1 MPEGSI
7 KDGIGAAVRRKE
19 DKRFLTGSG
28 RYTADISRPGQLHV
42 HFIRSDHAHAKIKSI
57 KTDAAAKADGV
68 VAIYTGDDVAA
79 DGIGGPIC
87 GWVVTNRDGSPTNE
101 PPHPILAIGTVK
113 YVGDHVVAVIAE
125 TLQQARDAAELVE
138 IDYEVLAPVVDLASA
153 SSSVQIHENVP
164 NNMYFDF
171 ELGDEAAAEDA
182 LANAATVVELEVR
195 NNRLVPNAMEPRAAL
210 AEYDPIDEAYTLFT
224 TSQNPHLTRLVIGA
238 FMLSIPE
245 SKLRVV
251 APDVGGGFGSK
262 IYVYPEEAVCT
273 WVSKKLQRPI
283 KWTADRSESFL
294 ADAHGRDHINKV
306 RMALDANNRITG
318 LRVDSLANIGSY
330 LSAFS
335 VVTPTILHAPLLS
348 GCYQIP
354 AIYTNVKGMATTTA
368 PVDAYRGAGR
378 PEATYLLE
386 RVMDAAARQV
396 GMDPAEFRRMNFI
409 PKDAFPYQTP
419 VALQYD
425 IGDYEAP
432 LDKALEMIDYKGFE
446 ARRAE
451 SAKNGK
457 YRGIGLSSYIEAC
470 GIAPSAVAGALG
482 ARVGLYESATV
493 RVDPTGTINV
503 MTGTHSHGQGHDT
516 TFAQIV
522 ADKLGVGIEQVQ
534 IIHGDSDK
542 TPFGMGSYGSRSLA
556 VGGSA
561 ISKAVD
567 KVIDKA
573 KIIAAHLMEAA
584 DSDVVFADGKFTVA
598 GTDTEK
604 GFGEIALAAYVP
616 HNYPHDRL
624 EPGLEETAFYD
635 PLNFTY
641 PSGTHIAE
649 VEIDPATGVVQLV
662 DWACCDDFGNLINP
676 MIVEGQVHGGI
687 AQGVGQALMEN
698 AAYDENGQLITASYM
713 DYCMPRADDLPDFKV
728 DYTVTACTHN
738 DLGVKGCGEA
748 GAIASPPALI
758 NAVIN
763 ALAPL
768 GVTDMSMPASPE
780 KVWRAINDATQAQA
794 AE

>member
-1 MPEGSI
+1 
-7 KDGIGAAVRRKE
+7 
-19 DKRFLTGSG
+19 
-28 RYTADISRPGQLHV
+28 
-42 HFIRSDHAHAKIKSI
+42 
-57 KTDAAAKADGV
+57 
-68 VAIYTGDDVAA
+68 
-79 DGIGGPIC
+79 
-87 GWVVTNRDGSPTNE
+87 
-101 PPHPILAIGTVK
+101 
-113 YVGDHVVAVIAE
+113 
-125 TLQQARDAAELVE
+125 
-138 IDYEVLAPVVDLASA
+138 
-153 SSSVQIHENVP
+153 
-164 NNMYFDF
+164 
-171 ELGDEAAAEDA
+171 
-182 LANAATVVELEVR
+182 
-195 NNRLVPNAMEPRAAL
+195 MEPRAAL
-210 AEYDPIDEAYTLFT
+210 AEYDDIEESYTLYT

-245 SKLRVV
+245 SKLRVI

-273 WVSKKLQRPI
+273 WASKKLKRPV
-283 KWTADRSESFL
+283 KWTADRSQAFL

-306 RMALDANNRITG
+306 RLALDADNRITG
-318 LRVDSLANIGSY
+318 LRVDSIANIGSY

-348 GCYQIP
+348 GCYKIP
-354 AIYTNVKGMATTTA
+354 SIYTNVKGMATTTA

-386 RVMDAAARQV
+386 RVMDAAAKQV

-425 IGDYEAP
+425 IGDYETC
-432 LDKALEMIDYKGFE
+432 LDKALNMINYKGFE
-446 ARRAE
+446 DRRLEA
-451 SAKNGK
+451 AKRGK
-457 YRGIGLSSYIEAC
+457 YRGIGLSTYIEAC

-482 ARVGLYESATV
+482 SRVGLYESATV
-493 RVDPTGTINV
+493 RVDPTGTVNV
-503 MTGTHSHGQGHDT
+503 FTGTHSHGQGHDT

-522 ADKLGVGIEQVQ
+522 ADKLGIPIKNVE

-542 TPFGMGSYGSRSLA
+542 IPFGMGSYGSRSLA

-567 KVIDKA
+567 KIIEKG
-573 KIIAAHLMEAA
+573 KIIAAHLMEA
-584 DSDVVFADGKFTVA
+584 SDEDLEFKDGKFTVM
-598 GTDTEK
+598 GTDNSK
-604 GFGEIALAAYVP
+604 AFGDVSLAAYVP

-624 EPGLEETAFYD
+624 EPGLEESAFYD

-649 VEIDPATGVVQLV
+649 VEIDPSTGVVEIV

-687 AQGVGQALMEN
+687 AQGIGQALLEN
-698 AAYDENGQLITASYM
+698 AHYDEDGQLITASYM
-713 DYCMPRADDLPDFKV
+713 DYCMPRADNLPSFKV
-728 DYTVTACTHN
+728 DYSVTACTHN

-748 GAIASPPALI
+748 GAIASPPAVI

-763 ALAPL
+763 ALEPL
-768 GVTDMSMPASPE
+768 GVTDMSMPATPE
-780 KVWRAINDATQAQA
+780 KVWRAIQDAQSIA

>member
-7 KDGIGAAVRRKE
+7 KDGIGASVRRKE

-28 RYTADISRPGQLHV
+28 RYTADITRPGQLHV
-42 HFIRSDHAHAKIKSI
+42 HFVRSVHAHANIKSI
-57 KTDAAAKADGV
+57 RTDAAAAADGV
-68 VAIYTGDDVAA
+68 VAIFTGEDVAA

-101 PPHPILAIGTVK
+101 PPHPILANGTVR

-125 TLQQARDAAELVE
+125 SLEQAMNAAELVE
-138 IDYEVLAPVVDLASA
+138 IDYEVLAPVVDLANAGSGP
-153 SSSVQIHENVP
+153 QIHENVP
-164 NNMYFDF
+164 GNMYFDF
-171 ELGDEAAAEDA
+171 ELGDEDAAAAA
-182 LANAATVVELEVR
+182 LDSAATVVELEVR
-195 NNRLVPNAMEPRAAL
+195 NNRLIPNAMEPRAAL
-210 AEYDPIDEAYTLFT
+210 AEYDAIDDSYTLFT

-273 WVSKKLQRPI
+273 WASKKLQRPV

-306 RMALDANNRITG
+306 RMAIDKDNRITG
-318 LRVDSLANIGSY
+318 LRVDTVANIGSY

-386 RVMDAAARQV
+386 RVMDAAARQI
-396 GMDPAEFRRMNFI
+396 GMDPAAFRRLNFI

-451 SAKNGK
+451 AASRGR

-493 RVDPTGTINV
+493 RVDPTGTVNV
-503 MTGTHSHGQGHDT
+503 FTGTHSHGQGHDT

-522 ADKLGVGIEQVQ
+522 ADKLGVGIGSVEIV
-534 IIHGDSDK
+534 HGDSDRI
-542 TPFGMGSYGSRSLA
+542 P
-556 VGGSA
+556 
-561 ISKAVD
+561 
-567 KVIDKA
+567 
-573 KIIAAHLMEAA
+573 
-584 DSDVVFADGKFTVA
+584 
-598 GTDTEK
+598 
-604 GFGEIALAAYVP
+604 
-616 HNYPHDRL
+616 
-624 EPGLEETAFYD
+624 
-635 PLNFTY
+635 
-641 PSGTHIAE
+641 
-649 VEIDPATGVVQLV
+649 
-662 DWACCDDFGNLINP
+662 
-676 MIVEGQVHGGI
+676 
-687 AQGVGQALMEN
+687 
-698 AAYDENGQLITASYM
+698 
-713 DYCMPRADDLPDFKV
+713 
-728 DYTVTACTHN
+728 
-738 DLGVKGCGEA
+738 
-748 GAIASPPALI
+748 
-758 NAVIN
+758 
-763 ALAPL
+763 
-768 GVTDMSMPASPE
+768 
-780 KVWRAINDATQAQA
+780 
-794 AE
+794 